1 METVLPKTSK
11 IRIFADVEL
20 VKGNKVELKPE
31 QSHYLV
37 SVMRLQ
43 SGDNIL
49 VFNGKDGEFDCTLFV
64 ESKKTVI
71 IEINE
76 QTRKFE
82 SVPDIWLL
90 FAPLKKD
97 CTDFVIEK
105 ATELG
110 IAKIVPVIT
119 KYSISDKVKTF
130 RYQTQAIEAAE
141 QCRRLDVPIISDA
154 INFDKLLNT
163 WDENRTLY
171 YMDETLAGQPV
182 CEAFCNASAPLA
194 FLIGPEG
201 GFSEQEL
208 ILLRSK
214 KYAKGVKLGKRILR
228 AETAALSA
236 ISCWQ
241 ALSGDWKQ

>member
-20 VKGNKVELKPE
+20 EKGNKVELSPE

-49 VFNGKDGEFDCTLFV
+49 VFNGKDGEFDCTLSV
-64 ESKKTVI
+64 QGKKSVVI
-71 IEINE
+71 DINE
-76 QTRKFE
+76 QTKVFE
-82 SVPDIWLL
+82 SVPDAWLL

-119 KYSISDKVKTF
+119 KYSISDKVKTS
-130 RYQTQAIEAAE
+130 RYQSQAIEAAE
-141 QCRRLDVPIISDA
+141 QCRRLDVPTIDEAMS
-154 INFDKLLNT
+154 FEKLLNS
-163 WDENRTLY
+163 WDEKRTLY

-182 CEAFCNASAPLA
+182 SEAFGNAPAPVA

-208 ILLRSK
+208 AVLRSK
-214 KYAKGVKLGKRILR
+214 KYAKGVKLGNRILR

-241 ALSGDWKQ
+241 ALSGDWK